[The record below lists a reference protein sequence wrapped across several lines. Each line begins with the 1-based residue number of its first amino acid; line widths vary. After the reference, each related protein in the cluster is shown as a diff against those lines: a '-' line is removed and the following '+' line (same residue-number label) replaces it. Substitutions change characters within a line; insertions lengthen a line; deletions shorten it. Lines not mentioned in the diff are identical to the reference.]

1 MNTTYDQ
8 ITAQHLALQQAL
20 TDDPDAVQLEA
31 VQAFIRQARQAG
43 SDIADVE
50 QRDQLRKVL
59 RQWGAF
65 VHERTGEYPM
75 VQLAPG
81 PEPEAEAES
90 EGVTLSPLWIGAG
103 LAVLAL
109 IFIGLLTVSS
119 LRIASSS
126 ERTSGANK
134 TVIAVIE
141 RTATLTPSP
150 ASTTIPT
157 PDLTA
162 TAEKELLWT
171 AIAPT
176 PTGTPTTPTPFTPL
190 PTTPPPTT
198 PPPTPTLTLTSPP
211 PTPIPVS
218 PLLARPEAGQTIT
231 LNSITF
237 EWVGILGEGQAFRV
251 TLRHTDSGQEFASPD
266 LTDPTWTIEDAL
278 STEQVG
284 EYRWYVVVVQ
294 DDDVVASSE
303 EWHLFF
309 EPSPGPSPTPTDT
322 PTPQPTDALASAM
335 QASGMFA
342 EPRTSSSELAPIQ
355 AGEAVIVLGRSSD
368 GAWLYVRNDRGVEGF
383 VPVSHIEWTGDRES
397 LIVKR
402 TAEPPSPDTP
412 ISRYP
417 LPVLGGVELVEC
429 GVIFKWTWAW
439 TPPGEGEW
447 FAVRL
452 GEAGLEQLQSLAWT
466 KAPAYVHSLQEP
478 GEYSWEIAICRGDP
492 ETRFCEQL
500 AVSARETFAFKGC
513 RPIQRP

>member
-20 TDDPDAVQLEA
+20 TDDPDSVQLKAVQD
-31 VQAFIRQARQAG
+31 FIRQARQAG
-43 SDIADVE
+43 ADIADVE

-81 PEPEAEAES
+81 PEPETES
-90 EGVTLSPLWIGAG
+90 EGLTLPPLWIGAG
-103 LAVLAL
+103 VVLAL
-109 IFIGLLTVSS
+109 IILVGLFVVSLQS
-119 LRIASSS
+119 AAPS
-126 ERTSGANK
+126 ERTSKAEK
-134 TVIAVIE
+134 TVLAVFQKTAE
-141 RTATLTPSP
+141 VSPSPSPTPTAT
-150 ASTTIPT
+150 PT
-157 PDLTA
+157 PDATA

-171 AIAPT
+171 AIAPPLTGT
-176 PTGTPTTPTPFTPL
+176 PTGTSTPAD
-190 PTTPPPTT
+190 
-198 PPPTPTLTLTSPP
+198 TPTLTPTHTLTPTLASTSPP

-231 LNSITF
+231 LNAITF

-251 TLRHTDSGQEFASPD
+251 MLRHTDSGQEFTSPD
-266 LTDPTWTIEDAL
+266 LTDPTWTIENAL

-284 EYRWYVVVVQ
+284 EYRWHVIVVQ

-309 EPSPGPSPTPTDT
+309 EPSPGPSPTPTNT
-322 PTPQPTDALASAM
+322 PTPQPTDALATAL
-335 QASGMFA
+335 QASGIFA
-342 EPRTSSSELAPIQ
+342 LSSASSSELAPVQ
-355 AGEAVIVLGRSSD
+355 AGEAVIVLGRSSNNE
-368 GAWLYVRNDRGVEGF
+368 WLYIRNDRGVEGF
-383 VPVSHIEWTGDRES
+383 VSASHIEWAGDQES
-397 LIVKR
+397 LPVKR
-402 TAEPPSPDTP
+402 VAEPPSPDTP

-417 LPVLGGVELVEC
+417 APVLGGVELVEC

-466 KAPAYVHSLQEP
+466 KAPAYVHPLQDP
-478 GEYSWEIAICRGDP
+478 GEYSWEVAICRGDP
-492 ETRFCEQL
+492 GTRFCEQL
-500 AVSARETFAFKGC
+500 AVSTRETFAFKGC